1 MSKKVLLVS
10 DNHFNKRI
18 LNKLTEDFSDM
29 NYYLHLGDSEMYE
42 DELKHFI
49 SVRGNN
55 DFDQSYPKERV
66 ITIND
71 HNVFMTHGHHYIS
84 LGRYDLLIKRAK
96 ELACDVVFFGHTH
109 RFTDVREDG
118 IRLIN
123 PGSCS
128 HNRDGSPPSFGLLTF
143 EDDGK
148 IDLKR
153 YNIKI

>member
-1 MSKKVLLVS
+1 MSIAGASICCFFLLRRMEKV
-10 DNHFNKRI
+10 
-18 LNKLTEDFSDM
+18 
-29 NYYLHLGDSEMYE
+29 
-42 DELKHFI
+42 
-49 SVRGNN
+49 
-55 DFDQSYPKERV
+55 
-66 ITIND
+66 
-71 HNVFMTHGHHYIS
+71 
-84 LGRYDLLIKRAK
+84 
-96 ELACDVVFFGHTH
+96 VV
-109 RFTDVREDG
+109 DVREDG

>member
-1 MSKKVLLVS
+1 MTESIKGYLSCFSPYLLNLNVFSVDAFSVDAVFVS
-10 DNHFNKRI
+10 SVAF
-18 LNKLTEDFSDM
+18 
-29 NYYLHLGDSEMYE
+29 LGD
-42 DELKHFI
+42 
-49 SVRGNN
+49 
-55 DFDQSYPKERV
+55 
-66 ITIND
+66 
-71 HNVFMTHGHHYIS
+71 
-84 LGRYDLLIKRAK
+84 DLLHERFH
-96 ELACDVVFFGHTH
+96 LCDVVFFGHTH